1 MRPLLRP
8 IVRYTCN
15 CIRSCSVLNPL
26 EKSKQ
31 NVRPRIVRLIV
42 MQILSDVD
50 GANSIEAVL
59 QAGDEEEPIKRVER
73 GHAQCS

>member
-1 MRPLLRP
+1 
-8 IVRYTCN
+8 
-15 CIRSCSVLNPL
+15 
-26 EKSKQ
+26 
-31 NVRPRIVRLIV
+31 